1 MKLRVRSITHE
12 AEGILSFDLVDPAGA
27 PLPAFEAGAHLD
39 VRVPGTS
46 MSRRYSLCGPTG
58 DTRRWRIA
66 VLRVAHSRGGSRAMH
81 ERVRPGDLL
90 EVSGPHNFFPLQEQA
105 ERSLLLAGGIGV
117 TPLLAMLHRL
127 RALGRP
133 VVLHYCAQS
142 PERTAFRELLEPLVG
157 EGLVH
162 FHHDNGDPRTGL
174 DIEALLRQAPD
185 GTHLYYCGPGGF
197 MQAVQ
202 RASAHWPEGS
212 VHCEYFG
219 AEPAAPAPSVAP
231 GAGDGDGVPVRLLR
245 SDRTLR
251 VRPAQTL
258 LQALREAGV
267 DCPSS
272 CEAGV
277 CGTCQVAYRD
287 GTPEHNDL
295 ILSEEERASQ
305 VLVCCARAREPFS
318 LDI

>member
-12 AEGILSFDLVDPAGA
+12 AEGILSFELVDPAGA
-27 PLPAFEAGAHLD
+27 PLPLFEAGAHLD

-46 MSRRYSLCGPTG
+46 MSRRYSLCGPAEDTG
-58 DTRRWRIA
+58 RWRIA
-66 VLRVAHSRGGSRAMH
+66 VLRVANSRGGSRAMH
-81 ERVRPGDLL
+81 ERLRPGDLL

-133 VVLHYCAQS
+133 VELHYCSQT
-142 PERTAFRELLEPLVG
+142 PERTAFRELLEPLARD
-157 EGLVH
+157 GLVH
-162 FHHDNGDPRTGL
+162 FHHDNGDPRNGL
-174 DIEALLRQAPD
+174 DIDGLLRDAPA
-185 GTHLYYCGPGGF
+185 GAHLYYCGPGGF
-197 MQAVQ
+197 MQAVK

-219 AEPAAPAPSVAP
+219 AEPAAPAPPAEP
-231 GAGDGDGVPVRLLR
+231 GGGGGVPIRLLR
-245 SDRTLR
+245 SGRTLQ

-267 DCPSS
+267 ECASS

-287 GTPEHNDL
+287 GSPEHNDL
-295 ILSEEERASQ
+295 ILSEDERASQ
-305 VLVCCARAREPFS
+305 VLVCCAHAREPFS